1 MQRKTPWLAFALLF
15 WASHLLAQTIVKPN
29 FAVQLGVF
37 RSPDLA
43 KFQPVA
49 DLGQLLTDSTQAG
62 LVRLRL
68 GDYPSRAQADSVLGV
83 LRARGFKSGFVVQ
96 APASSPRGFAAA
108 SGRASAYQVQL
119 GAYSDRSSVPANVDQ
134 LKQLG
139 NVQEVEEGE
148 LLKLRLGT
156 FDSRKDA
163 EAQAQAAKQLGF
175 KSAYVSEASQNTLAR
190 ESLVRGATGKAFEI
204 TNTYKRME
212 GLLNGRFPV
221 VVQVYFNGS
230 SLLGFYNDPETNEHR
245 KFVYYGYKT
254 GHDRLPGSLTSSSR
268 TGSRPS
274 SGSAGQVLQIV
285 TKDQATGRELRFNLR
300 ETYSPQSAQI
310 VIKTLYRK
318 KIQPAKDGEIGAD
331 IYVEYPVITRAGNA
345 SLGALLNPQLVQV
358 KGVTDPN
365 SLSTQ
370 VDLALAEGLKKV
382 GSFYPQYRWLSET
395 LETKVLENSQ
405 DLLSVRLVEELV
417 IAEPKSKITHRSFQ
431 LSTGR
436 ELKLADQLTAGH
448 ERPLRTILRRKV
460 GKKYEDLR
468 APLADVNSSVDEM
481 LANYYFTSRGIVF
494 YRQYRASSVIQEP
507 IEITVDYREVRSLVR
522 PGSLASR
529 F

>member
-1 MQRKTPWLAFALLF
+1 
-15 WASHLLAQTIVKPN
+15 
-29 FAVQLGVF
+29 
-37 RSPDLA
+37 
-43 KFQPVA
+43 
-49 DLGQLLTDSTQAG
+49 
-62 LVRLRL
+62 
-68 GDYPSRAQADSVLGV
+68 
-83 LRARGFKSGFVVQ
+83 
-96 APASSPRGFAAA
+96 
-108 SGRASAYQVQL
+108 
-119 GAYSDRSSVPANVDQ
+119 
-134 LKQLG
+134 
-139 NVQEVEEGE
+139 
-148 LLKLRLGT
+148 
-156 FDSRKDA
+156 
-163 EAQAQAAKQLGF
+163 
-175 KSAYVSEASQNTLAR
+175 VSEASQATLAR
-190 ESLVRGATGKAFEI
+190 ESLVRGATGQAFEI

-245 KFVYYGYKT
+245 KFVYYGYKM
-254 GHDRLPGSLTSSSR
+254 GNDRLSASLTSSSR
-268 TGSRPS
+268 TGTRPS
-274 SGSAGQVLQIV
+274 AGSSTGQVLQIV
-285 TKDQATGRELRFNLR
+285 TKDQATGKELRFNLR

-318 KIQPAKDGEIGAD
+318 KIQHAKDGEIGAD

-345 SLGALLNPQLVQV
+345 SLGALLNPQLVQL

-365 SLSTQ
+365 SLSAQ
-370 VDLALAEGLKKV
+370 VDQALAEGLKKV
-382 GSFYPQYRWLSET
+382 GAFYPQYRWLSET

-405 DLLSVRLVEELV
+405 DLLSVRLVEEWV

-436 ELKLADQLTAGH
+436 EIRLADVLAPGH

-468 APLADVNSSVDEM
+468 PPLADVNGSVDEM
-481 LANYYFTSRGIVF
+481 LANYYFTSKGIVF

-507 IEITVDYREVRSLVR
+507 IEITVDYREVRQLVR